1 MGFSSTDPFGVAY
14 FGQMYMS
21 DSELNRSGTG
31 TEELDAKIEELQ
43 QIGDGDE
50 QIARAN
56 ELEKEALGTY
66 GIMPF
71 ANGPGMVAVADPTL
85 ANYGAYSFA
94 NVGVEDI
101 GYME

>member
-1 MGFSSTDPFGVAY
+1 MAY

-31 TEELDAKIEELQ
+31 TEELDAKILELQ

-71 ANGPGMVAVADPTL
+71 ANGPDMVAVADPSLQTTAHTPSQLL
-85 ANYGAYSFA
+85 ALKTSDTWSNPK
-94 NVGVEDI
+94 
-101 GYME
+101 